1 MKNKVVLAF
10 GTFDILHVGHIK
22 YLEGA
27 KKYGSVL
34 GVVIARDSSIRKFKG
49 REPVIN
55 ERDRLK
61 IINSL
66 KVVDFAVLGNEIKNA
81 NDKYKIIKKF
91 KPDVVVFGYD
101 QKINLDDLKLWLKQN
116 KINTKIIKI
125 KYGHMPEKYKS
136 SIIRKTI
143 K

>member
-22 YLEGA
+22 YLESA
-27 KKYGSVL
+27 KKHGSRL
-34 GVVIARDSSIRKFKG
+34 GVVIARDSSIIRFKN

-55 ERDRLK
+55 EKDRLK
-61 IINSL
+61 IIKSL

-81 NDKYKIIKKF
+81 RDKYKIIKKF
-91 KPDVVVFGYD
+91 MPDVVVFGYD
-101 QKINLDDLKLWLKQN
+101 QKVNLEDLRSWLKQN
-116 KINTKIIKI
+116 KINIKIIRI
-125 KYGHMPEKYKS
+125 RYGHIPEKYKS